1 MASQPN
7 RFKKRLGSYLR
18 QLRHASGKTG
28 GEVAQVLE
36 ASESSVSLYESGHV
50 RPSWPATQLMLDL
63 YEASEAQRTET
74 KVLWQDA
81 ATRSLHVRLAADAS
95 SDLRKLVRAEA
106 EGYAVR
112 VLSPSLIS
120 GLLQTEGYV
129 RALNQAGRRM
139 LDLAAMDE
147 YVRVRLNRQKRLTGS
162 PPLHLHALI
171 DEAALHRLIGGPDV
185 MRHQL
190 GHLLAIGAQSNVT
203 IQVLPFGAGAYGSMS
218 GACTIVDYPDPTDVP
233 GVYVEYLGGGDW
245 VQNSDAIERITA
257 SFEDARACALSASD
271 SADLIRQKQRELE
284 IE

>member
-1 MASQPN
+1 
-7 RFKKRLGSYLR
+7 
-18 QLRHASGKTG
+18 
-28 GEVAQVLE
+28 
-36 ASESSVSLYESGHV
+36 
-50 RPSWPATQLMLDL
+50 
-63 YEASEAQRTET
+63 
-74 KVLWQDA
+74 
-81 ATRSLHVRLAADAS
+81 
-95 SDLRKLVRAEA
+95 
-106 EGYAVR
+106 
-112 VLSPSLIS
+112 LIS

-271 SADLIRQKQRELE
+271 SADLIRQQQRKLE
-284 IE
+284 TE